1 MMGARIRKVPVLKG
15 EITRLLA
22 LIQCRFGV
30 DYWEEVISFH
40 AIGGWVADYVVGH
53 ISIGSGYGHS
63 GAVRLGATAGTIGTA
78 DIFSQP
84 GQGSNNINGP
94 LSPELPRQSS
104 TRPSR
109 WQLPLAAA
117 WRSGRTTRQAF
128 GSMTE

>member
-1 MMGARIRKVPVLKG
+1 MQSVAGSRIMWLGILVS
-15 EITRLLA
+15 A
-22 LIQCRFGV
+22 LVTGIPAQFGGV
-30 DYWEEVISFH
+30 
-40 AIGGWVADYVVGH
+40 
-53 ISIGSGYGHS
+53 
-63 GAVRLGATAGTIGTA
+63 ATAGTIGTA

-109 WQLPLAAA
+109 WQPPLAAA
-117 WRSGRTTRQAF
+117 WISGRTTRQAF

>member
-1 MMGARIRKVPVLKG
+1 MQSVAGSRIMWLGILVS
-15 EITRLLA
+15 A
-22 LIQCRFGV
+22 LVTGIPAQF
-30 DYWEEVISFH
+30 
-40 AIGGWVADYVVGH
+40 GWV
-53 ISIGSGYGHS
+53 
-63 GAVRLGATAGTIGTA
+63 ATAGTIGTA
-78 DIFSQP
+78 DVFSQP

-117 WRSGRTTRQAF
+117 WISGRTTRQAF